1 MEEKNVTELQI
12 IQAKQAAE
20 FAMTPVGQTVKQFE
34 VMQRM
39 AKMYTE
45 STIVPDTYK
54 GNIGNC
60 VIALDMAMRMGCNPL
75 MCMQNLYI
83 VHGNPAFS
91 SKFLIAT
98 INASGRFSPLR
109 YEFKG
114 EEGTL
119 EYGCRCIAYES
130 SDKEHKEPLHGDWIT
145 IGMADKEGWI
155 KKNGPKWQSMP
166 SQMLR
171 YRAAAFWQR
180 VYCPEISMGLITKEE
195 ADDIQ
200 DVEYTEIPTKDKLA
214 EIAARAAGVVDTESE
229 ENNEIQSKQSV

>member
-155 KKNGPKWQSMP
+155 KKNGSKWQSMA